1 MHPYFAAE
9 LGRLRVAEL
18 QAEAER
24 CRLVREARA
33 ARKAARAAAAQPGRR
48 RHWLSWPR
56 ARRTAAQRP
65 ARVELVWP
73 DGLHTV
79 IELPALAETPRPQ
92 PRSAR
97 PGAGPA
103 GGR

>member
-18 QAEAER
+18 QADAER

-33 ARKAARAAAAQPGRR
+33 ARKAARAAQPRR
-48 RHWLSWPR
+48 RRRWTWTR
-56 ARRTAAQRP
+56 RRTAAQRP
-65 ARVELVWP
+65 ARVELIWP

-79 IELPALAETPRPQ
+79 VELPPLTQIPRPQ